1 MYTPKMKLT
10 PAQMD
15 LLNGKQG
22 EMKAKIMESIV
33 RMGDIFEAPNLVEVT
48 HKEGH
53 LVTSF
58 GINLLSPLYKTMNDL
73 VANDIHSLGKFTVDP
88 RPLDQK
94 NVPLGL
100 LEKLVGTKFVY
111 GKQKYYEEQLMKVG
125 LKDENAFSCTCYM
138 DEVGNIPKK
147 GDVLSWAE
155 SSAVVYANSVLGA
168 RCNRNSGMFDLFGSI
183 LGFVP
188 NFGFTTDE
196 GRKAKWKVI
205 VKTTKIPEAQVL
217 GSAIGMK
224 VVEDVPYVMGLDK
237 FIGTELNQDVKDYL
251 KDFGAATASNGA
263 VGLYHIDQI
272 TPEAKELGKSLIR
285 DDAKEYV
292 IDDAE
297 LQRVYD
303 SYPVMWKKP
312 EKEADR
318 VFVGCPH
325 LSYKQLMKWSQNI
338 IDGLKET
345 GQKKVTTR
353 VVLTTAPD
361 VREKF
366 EKEPIA
372 QELMATGTRVSSICP
387 LMYTNNPLTHKHRIL
402 TDSNKLRTYS
412 SARYKTDQEVL
423 DFIVGRE
430 AK

>member
-1 MYTPKMKLT
+1 
-10 PAQMD
+10 
-15 LLNGKQG
+15 
-22 EMKAKIMESIV
+22 
-33 RMGDIFEAPNLVEVT
+33 
-48 HKEGH
+48 
-53 LVTSF
+53 
-58 GINLLSPLYKTMNDL
+58 
-73 VANDIHSLGKFTVDP
+73 
-88 RPLDQK
+88 
-94 NVPLGL
+94 
-100 LEKLVGTKFVY
+100 
-111 GKQKYYEEQLMKVG
+111 
-125 LKDENAFSCTCYM
+125 
-138 DEVGNIPKK
+138 
-147 GDVLSWAE
+147 
-155 SSAVVYANSVLGA
+155 
-168 RCNRNSGMFDLFGSI
+168 
-183 LGFVP
+183 
-188 NFGFTTDE
+188 
-196 GRKAKWKVI
+196 
-205 VKTTKIPEAQVL
+205 

-224 VVEDVPYVMGLDK
+224 VVADVPYVMGLDK